1 MHSGIVIPAQA
12 QGCSGKEVGCIG
24 SVPGNHRYPAAGLGP
39 AIHVFLDREVGSG
52 KDVDARDKPGQG
64 DFLGA
69 MTVQGR
75 RSSTI
80 AISPDSSALARE

>member
-1 MHSGIVIPAQA
+1 
-12 QGCSGKEVGCIG
+12 
-24 SVPGNHRYPAAGLGP
+24 
-39 AIHVFLDREVGSG
+39 VFLDREVGSG
-52 KDVDARDKPGQG
+52 KDVDAGDKPGQG

-80 AISPDSSALARE
+80 AISAASFALARE